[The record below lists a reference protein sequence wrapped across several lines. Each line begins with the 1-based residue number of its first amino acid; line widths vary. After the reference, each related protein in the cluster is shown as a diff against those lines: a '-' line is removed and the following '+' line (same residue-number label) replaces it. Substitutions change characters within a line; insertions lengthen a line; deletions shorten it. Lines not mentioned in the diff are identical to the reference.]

1 MSNQATKST
10 VFCSTF
16 CLKRMRHFTS
26 LECPHKMT
34 ACSHH
39 PIKVQFMAIHW
50 YPGHMHKANKEIKE
64 ALSRIDLIIE
74 VLDARIPYSSQN
86 PLLSTLRGDK
96 PCIKV
101 LTKSDLADPDMTR
114 QWQNWL
120 EQEQGVKTLP
130 LTTEQPEKM
139 RQLIELSRKLIKTLP
154 GQRQVFNTM
163 IMGIPN
169 VGKSSLINI
178 LAGKII
184 AKTGNEPAVTK
195 SQQRIHLGNDFVLYD
210 TPGVLWP
217 KVENEPSMYRLAVS
231 GAVKD
236 TAFEYEDIAF
246 FAAEYLL
253 EAYSDVLLERF
264 KLETV
269 PANELELIEA
279 IGRKRGCLRSGGRID
294 LNKASKILLTELR
307 AGQMGRITLESPK
320 IVEKELQVLEQ
331 KLKSEEENNP
341 KNGKKKKKKRTYR
354 P

>member
-1 MSNQATKST
+1 
-10 VFCSTF
+10 
-16 CLKRMRHFTS
+16 
-26 LECPHKMT
+26 
-34 ACSHH
+34 
-39 PIKVQFMAIHW
+39 MAIHW

-86 PLLSTLRGDK
+86 PLLSSLRGDK

-101 LTKSDLADPDMTR
+101 LTKSDLADPDLTR
-114 QWQNWL
+114 QWQSWL
-120 EQEQGVKTLP
+120 EQEQGVKTLS
-130 LTTEQPEKM
+130 LSTEQPERM
-139 RQLIELSRKLIKTLP
+139 RLLIELSRKMIARLP
-154 GQRQVFNTM
+154 GKRQVYNTM

-178 LAGKII
+178 LAERII

-195 SQQRIHLGNDFVLYD
+195 SQQRINLANDFVLFD

-236 TAFEYEDIAF
+236 TAYEYDDIAF

-253 EAYSDVLLERF
+253 EAYPDITMQRYQLEQ
-264 KLETV
+264 L
-269 PANELELIEA
+269 PHNELELIEA
-279 IGRKRGCLRSGGRID
+279 IGRKRGCLRAGGRVD
-294 LNKASKILLTELR
+294 LDKASKILLSELR
-307 AGQMGRITLESPK
+307 GGTLGRITLETPK
-320 IVEKELQVLEQ
+320 MIEKELITLQAKLEA
-331 KLKSEEENNP
+331 EENS
-341 KNGKKKKKKRTYR
+341 KSGKRKKKKRVYR